1 MSKVLVVYYTRS
13 GNTKKV
19 AEEIASRLGADIEE
33 IVDTE
38 HRKGFLGYL
47 RSAFDAMVARP
58 AEICETR
65 DPFPYDVVVVGTPV
79 WVSSIS
85 APVREYLSHRASDI
99 RHAAFFLTYGGSGA
113 KSVFRQMEELC
124 GTAPVALLS
133 VREADLERGREV
145 PDVEAFAE
153 EVSEWLRS
161 LRSLRRPRPVHAAA

>member
-1 MSKVLVVYYTRS
+1 MSKVLVVYYTRT

-33 IVDTE
+33 IVDAAD
-38 HRKGFLGYL
+38 RKGLLGYL
-47 RSAFDAMVARP
+47 RSLFDAMVARP
-58 AEICETR
+58 VEIRETR

-85 APVREYLSHRASDI
+85 APVREYLSQKAGAI
-99 RHAAFFLTYGGSGA
+99 RHAAFFLTLGGSGA

-133 VREADLERGREV
+133 VREIDLEPGRGV
-145 PDVEAFAE
+145 PNVEAFAE

-161 LRSLRRPRPVHAAA
+161 LRRPRPVHTAA